1 MKRILT
7 IIIIQLLVQSVLRAQ
22 VPEAYLKMAAENNPA
37 LKASYLN
44 FEAALK
50 KIPQVNSLPDPTM
63 MIGYTVWPSEPMQ
76 GMEKAV
82 ISLNQMFPW
91 FGTLKASGN
100 RAALQAEASYQNF
113 IDQRNNLFLQVA
125 SAWYPLYEL
134 HEMREIEKQNIS
146 ILNTYKNIAT
156 RNFESGNAPMVDVL
170 RVDLSIAEA
179 ETRLSVLDDKEQ
191 ALLAVFNNLLNRAVD
206 APVEIPETLNAYQQM
221 NHLNKDSFL
230 FVNPQIKQIDYQIE
244 ASALGRKIAEK
255 QSLPNI
261 GLGIEYMFM
270 GNQPGM
276 DTGNHKKGALM
287 PMLSLSIPLY
297 RQKYK
302 AALEEAMLNQ
312 ESFELQ
318 KENILNQLQSEYT
331 KALTDI
337 RQQEKLIELYDEQI
351 KITKQSLN
359 LLISSYGNSGNN
371 FEEVLRMQQQQ
382 LEYER
387 QKASAITALFT
398 AQAQINYIT
407 AKTVYN
413 DENK

>member
-63 MIGYTVWPSEPMQ
+63 MFGYTIWPTEPMQ

-261 GLGIEYMFM
+261 GLGLEYMFM

-276 DTGNHKKGALM
+276 DTGNHKKGA
-287 PMLSLSIPLY
+287 
-297 RQKYK
+297 
-302 AALEEAMLNQ
+302 
-312 ESFELQ
+312 
-318 KENILNQLQSEYT
+318 
-331 KALTDI
+331 
-337 RQQEKLIELYDEQI
+337 
-351 KITKQSLN
+351 
-359 LLISSYGNSGNN
+359 
-371 FEEVLRMQQQQ
+371 
-382 LEYER
+382 
-387 QKASAITALFT
+387 
-398 AQAQINYIT
+398 
-407 AKTVYN
+407 
-413 DENK
+413 